1 MTKKL
6 SGKVALVTGGS
17 RGIGAA
23 SARALADEGADV
35 AISYVASP
43 EKAEAVVGELK
54 ARGVKARAFRADQ
67 ASAKDVTK
75 LVNDVARE
83 FGHLDILV
91 NNAGVANGGAI
102 DDANVDTAALER
114 QDQVNVHGVIAA
126 IRAASQLMGEG
137 GRIVTVGSML
147 ADRASFPGLADYVAT
162 KSAVVGYT
170 KGAARDLGPRGITVN
185 VVQPG
190 SIDTD
195 MNPKDGGEF
204 AETQRKQHALQ
215 RFGRPEEVAAG
226 VVFLASP
233 EASFVTG
240 TVLNVDGGGGGGGGA
255 GPAPPPPPPPPGP
268 PPPPPPPPPLQSGN
282 HFHDRTQTF
291 CKTRRRRSRLAQ
303 GQASFLVR
311 KPL

>member
-1 MTKKL
+1 MRFNSFYFYTTDEGLSKGHQKFRKWRNPMTKKL

-43 EKAEAVVGELK
+43 EKAEAVVNELK
-54 ARGVKARAFRADQ
+54 ARGVKARAFKADQ
-67 ASAKDVTK
+67 ASAKDVAQ

-91 NNAGVANGGAI
+91 NNAGVAAGGAI
-102 DDANVDTAALER
+102 DDAKADPEAFAR
-114 QDQVNVHGVIAA
+114 QDAINVHGVIAA

-162 KSAVVGYT
+162 KAAVVGYT

-226 VVFLASP
+226 IVFLASP
-233 EASFVTG
+233 QASFVTG
-240 TVLNVDGGGGGGGGA
+240 TVLNVDGGFGA
-255 GPAPPPPPPPPGP
+255 
-268 PPPPPPPPPLQSGN
+268 
-282 HFHDRTQTF
+282 
-291 CKTRRRRSRLAQ
+291 
-303 GQASFLVR
+303 
-311 KPL
+311 

>member
-23 SARALADEGADV
+23 SARALAAEGANV

-43 EKAEAVVGELK
+43 EKAEAVVAELK
-54 ARGVKARAFRADQ
+54 GKGVNARAYKADQ
-67 ASAKDVTK
+67 ASSSDVDQLVKAVAKD
-75 LVNDVARE
+75 
-83 FGHLDILV
+83 FGRLDILV
-91 NNAGVANGGAI
+91 NNAGVASGGAV
-102 DDANVDTAALER
+102 DDPKADTATLAR
-114 QDQVNVHGVIAA
+114 QEAINIDGVITA
-126 IRAASQLMGEG
+126 IRAASKLMGEG

-162 KSAVVGYT
+162 KAAVVGYT

-204 AETQRKQHALQ
+204 AETQRLQHALQ

-226 VVFLASP
+226 VLFLASP

-240 TVLNVDGGGGGGGGA
+240 TVLNVDGGLGA
-255 GPAPPPPPPPPGP
+255 
-268 PPPPPPPPPLQSGN
+268 
-282 HFHDRTQTF
+282 
-291 CKTRRRRSRLAQ
+291 
-303 GQASFLVR
+303 
-311 KPL
+311 

>member
-23 SARALADEGADV
+23 SARALADEGANV
-35 AISYVASP
+35 AISYVASSD
-43 EKAEAVVGELK
+43 KAEAVVAELK
-54 ARGVKARAFRADQ
+54 AKGVKARAFKADQ
-67 ASAKDVTK
+67 ASPAEVEQLVKDIAK
-75 LVNDVARE
+75 E
-83 FGHLDILV
+83 FGRLDILV
-91 NNAGVANGGAI
+91 NNAGVAAGAAV
-102 DDANVDTAALER
+102 DDPKANIAALSRLEAVNVD
-114 QDQVNVHGVIAA
+114 GVITA
-126 IRAASQLMGEG
+126 IRTASKLMGDG
-137 GRIVTVGSML
+137 GRIVTIGSML

-162 KSAVVGYT
+162 KAAVVGYT

-204 AETQRKQHALQ
+204 AETQRLQHALQ

-226 VVFLASP
+226 VAFLASP

-240 TVLNVDGGGGGGGGA
+240 TVLNVDGGFGA
-255 GPAPPPPPPPPGP
+255 
-268 PPPPPPPPPLQSGN
+268 
-282 HFHDRTQTF
+282 
-291 CKTRRRRSRLAQ
+291 
-303 GQASFLVR
+303 
-311 KPL
+311 

>member
-6 SGKVALVTGGS
+6 TGKVALVTGGS

-23 SARALADEGADV
+23 SARALAAEGASV

-43 EKAEAVVGELK
+43 EKAEAVVAELK
-54 ARGVKARAFRADQ
+54 GKGVNARAYKADQ
-67 ASAKDVTK
+67 ASSSDVDQLVKTVAKD
-75 LVNDVARE
+75 
-83 FGHLDILV
+83 FGRLDILV
-91 NNAGVANGGAI
+91 NNAGVASGGAV
-102 DDANVDTAALER
+102 DDPKADTATLAR
-114 QDQVNVHGVIAA
+114 QEAINIDGVITA
-126 IRAASQLMGEG
+126 IRAASKLMGEG

-162 KSAVVGYT
+162 KAAVVGYT

-204 AETQRKQHALQ
+204 AETQRLQHALQ

-240 TVLNVDGGGGGGGGA
+240 TVLNVDGGFGA
-255 GPAPPPPPPPPGP
+255 
-268 PPPPPPPPPLQSGN
+268 
-282 HFHDRTQTF
+282 
-291 CKTRRRRSRLAQ
+291 
-303 GQASFLVR
+303 
-311 KPL
+311 

>member
-6 SGKVALVTGGS
+6 AGKVALVTGGS

-43 EKAEAVVGELK
+43 DKAEAVVADLLS
-54 ARGVKARAFRADQ
+54 RGVKARAFQADQ
-67 ASAKDVTK
+67 ASPAAVDQLVKDV
-75 LVNDVARE
+75 AGA

-91 NNAGVANGGAI
+91 NNAGVAVGAPV
-102 DDANVDTAALER
+102 DDPNADAAALDR
-114 QDQVNVHGVIAA
+114 QDAINVHGVIAA
-126 IRAASQLMGEG
+126 IRSASQLMGEG
-137 GRIVTVGSML
+137 GRIVTIGSMI
-147 ADRASFPGLADYVAT
+147 ASRASFPGLADYVAG
-162 KSAVVGYT
+162 KAAIVGYT
-170 KGAARDLGPRGITVN
+170 KGAARDLGPKGITIN

-195 MNPKDGGEF
+195 MNPKEGGDW
-204 AETQRKQHALQ
+204 AETQRAHHALQ

-240 TVLNVDGGGGGGGGA
+240 TVLNVDGGFGA
-255 GPAPPPPPPPPGP
+255 
-268 PPPPPPPPPLQSGN
+268 
-282 HFHDRTQTF
+282 
-291 CKTRRRRSRLAQ
+291 
-303 GQASFLVR
+303 
-311 KPL
+311 

>member
-23 SARALADEGADV
+23 SARALAAEGASV

-43 EKAEAVVGELK
+43 DKAEAVVAELK
-54 ARGVKARAFRADQ
+54 GKGVDARAYKADQ
-67 ASAKDVTK
+67 ASSSDVDQ
-75 LVNDVARE
+75 LVKTVARD
-83 FGHLDILV
+83 FGRLDILV
-91 NNAGVANGGAI
+91 NNAGVASGGAV
-102 DDANVDTAALER
+102 DDPKADTATLARQEAINVD
-114 QDQVNVHGVIAA
+114 GVITA
-126 IRAASQLMGEG
+126 IRAASKLMGEG

-147 ADRASFPGLADYVAT
+147 ADRASFPGLADYVAS
-162 KSAVVGYT
+162 KAAVVGYT

-195 MNPKDGGEF
+195 MNPKDGGAF
-204 AETQRKQHALQ
+204 AETQRLQHALQ

-240 TVLNVDGGGGGGGGA
+240 TVLNVDGGFGA
-255 GPAPPPPPPPPGP
+255 
-268 PPPPPPPPPLQSGN
+268 
-282 HFHDRTQTF
+282 
-291 CKTRRRRSRLAQ
+291 
-303 GQASFLVR
+303 
-311 KPL
+311 

>member
-6 SGKVALVTGGS
+6 AGKVALVTGGS

-23 SARALADEGADV
+23 SARALAQEGASV

-43 EKAEAVVGELK
+43 DKANAVVAELK
-54 ARGVKARAFRADQ
+54 AKGVDARAYRTDQ
-67 ASAKDVTK
+67 ASPEDVEQLVNKVAKD
-75 LVNDVARE
+75 
-83 FGHLDILV
+83 FGRLDILV
-91 NNAGVANGGAI
+91 NNAGVAIGGPI
-102 DDANVDTAALER
+102 DDPKSDIAAFAR
-114 QDQVNVHGVIAA
+114 QDAINVHGVIAA
-126 IRAASQLMGEG
+126 IRAASKLMGEG

-147 ADRASFPGLADYVAT
+147 ADRASFPGLADYTAT
-162 KSAVVGYT
+162 KAAVVGYT

-195 MNPKDGGEF
+195 MNPKDGGDF

-226 VVFLASP
+226 VLFLASP

-240 TVLNVDGGGGGGGGA
+240 TVLNVDGGFGA
-255 GPAPPPPPPPPGP
+255 
-268 PPPPPPPPPLQSGN
+268 
-282 HFHDRTQTF
+282 
-291 CKTRRRRSRLAQ
+291 
-303 GQASFLVR
+303 
-311 KPL
+311 

>member
-1 MTKKL
+1 MSFNSFYFYTTAGGISNAHQKFRQRRILMTKKL

-23 SARALADEGADV
+23 SARALAAEGASV

-43 EKAEAVVGELK
+43 DKAEAVVAELK
-54 ARGVKARAFRADQ
+54 ANGVNARAYKADQ
-67 ASAKDVTK
+67 ASAVDVDQLVKNVAKD
-75 LVNDVARE
+75 
-83 FGHLDILV
+83 FGRLDILV
-91 NNAGVANGGAI
+91 NNAGVAAGGAV
-102 DDANVDTAALER
+102 DDPKADVAALTRLEAVNVD
-114 QDQVNVHGVIAA
+114 GVITA
-126 IRAASQLMGEG
+126 IRAAAKLMGEG
-137 GRIVTVGSML
+137 GRIVTIGSML

-162 KSAVVGYT
+162 KAAVVGYT

-226 VVFLASP
+226 VLFLASP

-240 TVLNVDGGGGGGGGA
+240 TVLNVDGGFGA
-255 GPAPPPPPPPPGP
+255 
-268 PPPPPPPPPLQSGN
+268 
-282 HFHDRTQTF
+282 
-291 CKTRRRRSRLAQ
+291 
-303 GQASFLVR
+303 
-311 KPL
+311 

>member
-1 MTKKL
+1 MTNQLSKKL

-23 SARALADEGADV
+23 SARALAEDGANV

-43 EKAEAVVGELK
+43 EKAEAVVAELK
-54 ARGVKARAFRADQ
+54 AKGVEARAYKADQ
-67 ASAKDVTK
+67 ASAADVEQ
-75 LVNDVARE
+75 LVKTVARD

-91 NNAGVANGGAI
+91 NNAGVAVGAPL
-102 DDANVDTAALER
+102 DKTADTGALAR
-114 QDQVNVHGVIAA
+114 QDAINVHGVIAA
-126 IRAASQLMGEG
+126 IRTAAEVMGEG

-147 ADRASFPGLADYVAT
+147 ADRASFPGLADYTAT
-162 KSAVVGYT
+162 KAAVVGYT

-204 AETQRKQHALQ
+204 AETQRSLHALQ

-226 VVFLASP
+226 VAFLASP
-233 EASFVTG
+233 AASFVTG
-240 TVLNVDGGGGGGGGA
+240 TVLNVDGGFGA
-255 GPAPPPPPPPPGP
+255 
-268 PPPPPPPPPLQSGN
+268 
-282 HFHDRTQTF
+282 
-291 CKTRRRRSRLAQ
+291 
-303 GQASFLVR
+303 
-311 KPL
+311 